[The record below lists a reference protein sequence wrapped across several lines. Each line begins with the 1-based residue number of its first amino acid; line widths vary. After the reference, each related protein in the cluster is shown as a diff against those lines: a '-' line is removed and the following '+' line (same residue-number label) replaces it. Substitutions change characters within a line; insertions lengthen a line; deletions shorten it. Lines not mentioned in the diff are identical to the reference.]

1 MPAGI
6 MCAGCLERIHNELH
20 DMHGKLVTRLVAAR
34 AVYKRCTHRPVRL
47 RSAQRGLQEI
57 TVEFHARGAVRDALR
72 ARGAALRRGR
82 YDTAG
87 PPALHY

>member
-1 MPAGI
+1 M
-6 MCAGCLERIHNELH
+6 
-20 DMHGKLVTRLVAAR
+20 
-34 AVYKRCTHRPVRL
+34 
-47 RSAQRGLQEI
+47 
-57 TVEFHARGAVRDALR
+57 EFHARGAVRDALR